1 MIKKYMKIVEI
12 TPITPWKE
20 NKGGTS
26 ALQYHIL
33 AGRPQN
39 VSVDV
44 WSYNYNDISNDE
56 IRMVEN
62 ELDINIHLLAK
73 PWFRTFVVDKEL
85 NLVRLL
91 LKYPIFNYIW
101 LSDKEIKDIDSLNAD
116 GVWIYGEEMGR
127 ISKQLDK
134 YKRVH
139 TLPDAESLY
148 YERLGGI
155 KKIVSG
161 NKFRRMENVM
171 DKTVI
176 YHLVG
181 AMDVDWFKNM
191 APGVDARFI
200 RHPHYELVDKEI
212 GFGKK
217 VKLLVAGRNDIYMR
231 RTANEMIEV
240 LQEIL
245 KTDDY
250 EVSFLGKGWKDE
262 VGRLR
267 QVGYDV
273 NWKEYVE
280 NYVYEVAKYDIQIS
294 PLSLGTGTKG
304 KVLDAMANGVLVIGT
319 GYALENIADG
329 GVLYKSK
336 EELKDVLLDILSD
349 KEKYEEMA
357 SEARKNVRREHNR
370 ARVSG
375 QLFDLFR

>member
-1 MIKKYMKIVEI
+1 MKIVEI

-26 ALQYHIL
+26 ALQYHLL
-33 AGRPQN
+33 AGRPKD

-44 WSYNYNDISNDE
+44 WSFNYNDLSADE
-56 IRMVEN
+56 IRAVEK
-62 ELDINIHLLAK
+62 ELDVSIHLLKK
-73 PWFRTFVVDKEL
+73 PWFRTFVVNKGL
-85 NLVRLL
+85 KFVRLI

-101 LSDKEIKDIDSLNAD
+101 LSEKSIANINSIRAD
-116 GVWIYGEEMGR
+116 GIWIYGEEMGR
-127 ISKQLDK
+127 VAKQLNK
-134 YKRVH
+134 YKRIH

-155 KKIVSG
+155 RKIVSG
-161 NKFRRMENVM
+161 NKFKRMENVM
-171 DKTVI
+171 DRTVL

-181 AMDVDWFKNM
+181 AADMEWFKKV

-200 RHPHYELVDKEI
+200 RHPHYELVDKKI

-231 RTANEMIEV
+231 GTANEMIEAF
-240 LQEIL
+240 QEIL
-245 KTDDY
+245 KTDEF
-250 EVSFLGKGWKDE
+250 EVTFLGKGWKDE

-280 NYVYEVAKYDIQIS
+280 NYVYEVAKYDIQIT

-304 KVLDAMANGVLVIGT
+304 KVLDAMANGVLVVGT
-319 GYALENIADG
+319 EYALENIADG
-329 GVLYKSK
+329 GVLYRTN
-336 EELKDVLLDILSD
+336 EELKNVLLDILSD
-349 KEKYEEMA
+349 RAKYEKIA
-357 SEARKNVRREHNR
+357 SEARENVRIEHNR

-375 QLFDLFR
+375 QLFDLLR

>member
-1 MIKKYMKIVEI
+1 MARNIVLI
-12 TPITPWKE
+12 SNIMPAIE
-20 NKGGTS
+20 NVRGTS
-26 ALQYHIL
+26 ALPYHL
-33 AGRPQN
+33 MVARN
-39 VSVDV
+39 KDVDV
-44 WSYNYNDISNDE
+44 TIYSYNI
-56 IRMVEN
+56 N
-62 ELDINIHLLAK
+62 ELDDEQILTAERMLHVKIVEMEMPKWIVWTLRPYML
-73 PWFRTFVVDKEL
+73 
-85 NLVRLL
+85 LVRLL
-91 LKYPIFNYIW
+91 LKYPVLHYLTINEKY
-101 LSDKEIKDIDSLNAD
+101 LNEIEKSHFA

-127 ISKQLDK
+127 ISKQLNK

-155 KKIVSG
+155 RKIVSG
-161 NKFRRMENVM
+161 NKFKRMENVM
-171 DKTVI
+171 DRTVL

-181 AMDVDWFKNM
+181 AADMEWFKKM

-200 RHPHYELVDKEI
+200 RHPHYELVDKKI

-217 VKLLVAGRNDIYMR
+217 VQLLVAGRNDIYMR
-231 RTANEMIEV
+231 RTANEMIEA

-245 KTDDY
+245 KTDEY
-250 EVSFLGKGWKDE
+250 VVTFLGKGWKDE

-273 NWKEYVE
+273 NWKEFVE
-280 NYVYEVAKYDIQIS
+280 NYVAEVAKYDIQIS

-304 KVLDAMANGVLVIGT
+304 KVLDAMANGVLVVGT
-319 GYALENIADG
+319 KYALENIADG